1 VSPYFFYTYLSL
13 IYNTSRKRVKFI
25 DGGRSVELASTSLEP
40 GSYGTAYFLDFV
52 GFVRGSSCYCDQR
65 GLRLDKRMD
74 SLQRHIDSS
83 KTLRANREKMIE
95 KRCEMTDRRCY
106 YHDLVVLVENVTK
119 DFFSRHFVS
128 KGGEGFL
135 LWEKH
140 STLLFPVRDGTR
152 PERLPCSCGV
162 RRDELMTVLDD
173 RLLVVKTVYHDGSVV
188 PKNVGFHRFTCDY
201 SVKYLQHKLGSSS
214 SSSSSRRVG
223 MCR

>member
-1 VSPYFFYTYLSL
+1 M
-13 IYNTSRKRVKFI
+13 KFI
-25 DGGRSVELASTSLEP
+25 DCGRSVELASTSLEP

-65 GLRLDKRMD
+65 GSRLDPRVD
-74 SLQRHIDSS
+74 SLQRHIQSS
-83 KTLRANREKMIE
+83 RTPKKREQMIDARRDLLD
-95 KRCEMTDRRCY
+95 KRCY

-135 LWEKH
+135 LWEQY

-162 RRDELMTVLDD
+162 RRDELMTVLDA
-173 RLLVVKTVYHDGSVV
+173 RLLVVETV
-188 PKNVGFHRFTCDY
+188 NVGFHRFTCD

-214 SSSSSRRVG
+214 SRRVG